1 MLIPP
6 DSDRSQTILESRSR
20 PPAHKTWPARW
31 VIGGGLCL
39 LIAAGGLMFVVM
51 RASAQVPQ
59 PGLTV
64 ALSSTNQLQI
74 VITNGSSLVN
84 YEIYRTPVL
93 GDDLTYP
100 FLLHIIGNQ
109 GQTSFV
115 ASFGIETR
123 GWFRAAVGSD
133 WDGDGILNYLDAQP
147 SSTNVG
153 ILSITIDSPLHG
165 TVFN

>member
-1 MLIPP
+1 MHTPSP
-6 DSDRSQTILESRSR
+6 DRTRTILESRSR
-20 PPAHKTWPARW
+20 PPARKPRRVRW
-31 VIGGGLCL
+31 VIGAGLCL
-39 LIAAGGLMFVVM
+39 LVLAAAMMFVVL

-59 PGLTV
+59 PELTV
-64 ALSSTNQLQI
+64 ALSGTNQLQI

-100 FLLHIIGNQ
+100 FLLHSIGNQ

-115 ASFGIETR
+115 ANFGIETR

-133 WDGDGILNYLDAQP
+133 WDGDGIPNYLDAQP
-147 SSTNVG
+147 GSTNVG

-165 TVFN
+165 TIFN